1 MLLGIGLAMLAVL
14 IVVTVFA
21 PLIAP
26 FDPSAT
32 SPNSLAGP
40 SARHWLGTDSI
51 GRDVLSRLIVG
62 GRTTLLITGMA
73 VSMALAAGLVLGLL
87 SGYLGGL
94 VDEIIMRVLDVV
106 FAFPVFLLA
115 IAVVAALGPTVPNL
129 ILTIAIVYTPAMARV
144 VRGPVLSVKQWDHVE
159 AARSVGVGE
168 FRLVLRHVL
177 PMVVSPIVVATSLT
191 LSQTIFT
198 VTALSFLGLGP
209 PPPDPNWGGMLSEA
223 RQFMELAPLTVVG
236 PAAAIVFA
244 TLTFIV
250 LANGLREVLDVGS
263 GAIERTGT
271 HPERAQ
277 SDRAH
282 RDTARRQSKPC
293 GASPSTSA
301 PARPSASS
309 GNPAAARA

>member
-1 MLLGIGLAMLAVL
+1 MSDVVQAKATAAGRPAPPAARRLQATDGQVLVGLGLAMLAVL
-14 IVVTVFA
+14 IIITVFA

-32 SPNSLAGP
+32 SPNSLDGP
-40 SARHWLGTDSI
+40 SGRHWLGTDSI

-73 VSMALAAGLVLGLL
+73 VSLALAAGLVLGLL
-87 SGYLGGL
+87 SGYLGGI

-115 IAVVAALGPTVPNL
+115 VAVVAALGPTVPNL

-168 FRLVLRHVL
+168 LRIVLRHVL
-177 PMVVSPIVVATSLT
+177 PMVISPIVVATSLT

-223 RQFMELAPLTVVG
+223 RQFMELAPLTVIG

-250 LANGLREVLDVGS
+250 LANGLRELLDVGS
-263 GAIERTGT
+263 
-271 HPERAQ
+271 
-277 SDRAH
+277 
-282 RDTARRQSKPC
+282 RR
-293 GASPSTSA
+293 
-301 PARPSASS
+301 
-309 GNPAAARA
+309 

>member
-1 MLLGIGLAMLAVL
+1 MLVGLGLAMLTVL
-14 IVVTVFA
+14 VVTTLFA
-21 PLIAP
+21 PLLAP

-62 GRTTLLITGMA
+62 GRTTLLIMGVA
-73 VSMALAAGLVLGLL
+73 VSLALAAGLVLGLL
-87 SGYLGGL
+87 SGYVGGA
-94 VDEIIMRVLDVV
+94 VDEVIMRILDVV

-115 IAVVAALGPTVPNL
+115 VAVVAALGPTVPNI

-159 AARSVGVGE
+159 AARSIGVGE
-168 FRLVLRHVL
+168 MRLVLRHVL
-177 PMVVSPIVVATSLT
+177 PMVVSPILVATSLT

-223 RQFMELAPLTVVG
+223 RQFMELAPLTVIG
-236 PAAAIVFA
+236 PAVAIVFA

-250 LANGLREVLDVGS
+250 LANGLRERLDVGS
-263 GAIERTGT
+263 GR
-271 HPERAQ
+271 
-277 SDRAH
+277 
-282 RDTARRQSKPC
+282 
-293 GASPSTSA
+293 
-301 PARPSASS
+301 
-309 GNPAAARA
+309 

>member
-1 MLLGIGLAMLAVL
+1 VSEAVQSAARAAARPDVPKARRLRPTNGQVLLGIGLAMLAVL
-14 IVVTVFA
+14 VVVTVLA
-21 PLIAP
+21 PFIAP
-26 FDPSAT
+26 YDPSAT
-32 SPNSLAGP
+32 SPNSLDGP
-40 SARHWLGTDSI
+40 SAAHWLGTDSI

-62 GRTTLLITGMA
+62 GRTTLLITA
-73 VSMALAAGLVLGLL
+73 VAVFLALSAGLVLGL
-87 SGYLGGL
+87 SAGYLGGI
-94 VDEIIMRVLDVV
+94 VDEVIMRILDVV

-115 IAVVAALGPTVPNL
+115 IAVVAALGPSVPNL

-168 FRLVLRHVL
+168 LRLVLRHVL

-191 LSQTIFT
+191 LSQSIFT

-223 RQFMELAPLTVVG
+223 RQFMELAPLTVIG

-250 LANGLREVLDVGS
+250 LANGLREILDPGS
-263 GAIERTGT
+263 GR
-271 HPERAQ
+271 
-277 SDRAH
+277 
-282 RDTARRQSKPC
+282 
-293 GASPSTSA
+293 
-301 PARPSASS
+301 
-309 GNPAAARA
+309 

>member
-1 MLLGIGLAMLAVL
+1 MLTVL
-14 IVVTVFA
+14 IAVTAFA
-21 PLIAP
+21 SLIAP

-32 SPNSLAGP
+32 SPNSLDGP

-62 GRTTLLITGMA
+62 GRTTLLITSVA
-73 VSMALAAGLVLGLL
+73 VFLALAAGLVLGLL
-87 SGYLGGL
+87 SGYLGGP
-94 VDEIIMRVLDVV
+94 VDEIIMRILDVV

-159 AARSVGVGE
+159 AARSIGVSE
-168 FRLVLRHVL
+168 LRLVLRHVL

-191 LSQTIFT
+191 LSHTIFT

-236 PAAAIVFA
+236 PAAAIIFA

-250 LANGLREVLDVGS
+250 LANGLREILDVGS
-263 GAIERTGT
+263 WR
-271 HPERAQ
+271 
-277 SDRAH
+277 
-282 RDTARRQSKPC
+282 
-293 GASPSTSA
+293 
-301 PARPSASS
+301 
-309 GNPAAARA
+309 